1 MSSINHFRQNRAVH
15 LARRDGYFE
24 AVLAAFKLPL
34 SGAEGDAEESAY
46 RDVLFLLRVARLHA
60 RFCVRSREASRADE
74 EFARFVALL
83 TGSVKAVLAMLELRN
98 LVLKDRS
105 FNFLGSNQATLGL
118 QAEEYQRRAAE
129 LVRALRSTLE
139 LAEESFAVL
148 KVENEASLEA
158 SERERYERARAHV
171 AELMER
177 GQHRYPIAPSL
188 GKLGSG

>member
-1 MSSINHFRQNRAVH
+1 MSSINHFKQNRAVH

-24 AVLAAFKLPL
+24 AAVAAVRQAP
-34 SGAEGDAEESAY
+34 SGGEAEESFY
-46 RDVLFLLRVARLHA
+46 GEVLFLLRVARLHA
-60 RFCVRSREASRADE
+60 RFCVRSREASGADE

-83 TGSVKAVLAMLELRN
+83 AGSVKAVLSMLELRN
-98 LVLKDRS
+98 AVVKDRS

-158 SERERYERARAHV
+158 SERERYDRARAHV
-171 AELMER
+171 AELMDR

-188 GKLGSG
+188 GKMGSS

>member
-1 MSSINHFRQNRAVH
+1 MSSINHFKQNRAVH

-24 AVLAAFKLPL
+24 AAVAAVRQAP
-34 SGAEGDAEESAY
+34 SGGEEEESFY
-46 RDVLFLLRVARLHA
+46 GEVLFLLRVARLHA
-60 RFCVRSREASRADE
+60 RFCVRSREASGADE

-83 TGSVKAVLAMLELRN
+83 AGSVKAVLSMLELRN
-98 LVLKDRS
+98 SVVKDRS

-148 KVENEASLEA
+148 KVENEASLET
-158 SERERYERARAHV
+158 SERERYDRARAHV

-188 GKLGSG
+188 GKLGSS